1 MGVKSFARFVIF
13 HPDAMSVLENM
24 VLVYVI
30 CAYVLDKKKKGMGI
44 EIEVECDTNRE
55 KKC

>member
-44 EIEVECDTNRE
+44 EIEEECDTNRE